1 MSRRKKAEESGGQA
15 PAWMTTYSDLM
26 SLLLCFFVLLF
37 AFSTVDVAKFREA
50 LISLQGALGVLNQGP
65 AMANPADLPIPPENP
80 VQIGEDS
87 DADAAQGLENL
98 LTLKGQLQQYLEERG
113 LDGKVHLELNKRGL
127 LIRFTDT
134 VLFDLGRAQLRLDS
148 RQLLKDIS
156 KFIGPIRNEVIVEG
170 HTDNIPL
177 RPDAQFETNWEL
189 STARATT
196 VVRHLIEVLG
206 LAPERFSAAG
216 YGEYRYVMP
225 NTSDGN
231 RAMNRRVDI
240 LIVAM
245 DGTDIARGM

>member
-1 MSRRKKAEESGGQA
+1 MSRRKKTEESGGQA

-37 AFSTVDVAKFREA
+37 AFSTVDAAKFREA

-65 AMANPADLPIPPENP
+65 AMSNPADRPIPPENP
-80 VQIGEDS
+80 SQVSEDS
-87 DADAAQGLENL
+87 GEGAAEGVENL
-98 LTLKGQLQQYLEERG
+98 LVLKGQLQQYLEERG
-113 LDGKVHLELNKRGL
+113 LEGRVHLELNRRGL

-134 VLFDLGRAQLRLDS
+134 VLFDLGRARLRLDS

-156 KFIGPIRNEVIVEG
+156 KFIGPIRNEVMVEG

-196 VVRHLIEVLG
+196 VVRYFIEELG
-206 LAPERFSAAG
+206 LAPQRFSAAG

-245 DGTDIARGM
+245 DGTDIAQGM